1 MRCKKILGSFATV
14 AVASAALISN
24 AYAYGNPYG
33 GGWSNC
39 TYGAWQALYD
49 ATGIELPNFGDASSW
64 LYSAQ
69 SYGYET
75 GTVPVAG
82 SIAVYSHH
90 VAYVSAVDG
99 DSVYIIEGGFNGSY
113 HERWVSTW
121 GTGTQSLQGY
131 IYTNA
136 PVMSDRTQEAQAYE
150 AEVSEEPEVSEET
163 VDTTE
168 EAEKTVEVEELDAS
182 KETSE
187 ILDGVHV
194 YEENV
199 ENTVVEDGVVTVS
212 FNDTIPLVENASS
225 TKDSKTTAKQLLK
238 KFQ

>member
-1 MRCKKILGSFATV
+1 MKCKKILSSLGIV
-14 AVASAALISN
+14 AVASATLISE

-75 GTVPVAG
+75 GLVPVAG
-82 SIAVYSHH
+82 AIAVYSHH

-99 DSVYIIEGGFNGSY
+99 DSVYIIEGGFNGGY
-113 HERWVSTW
+113 HERWVSSW

-136 PVMSDRTQEAQAYE
+136 AVDSSRTLDTQAYE
-150 AEVSEEPEVSEET
+150 SEVSSESGVTEET
-163 VDTTE
+163 VDNTE
-168 EAEKTVEVEELDAS
+168 EETVEVAELDAT

-187 ILDGVHV
+187 LLDGVHV
-194 YEENV
+194 YDESV
-199 ENTVVEDGVVTVS
+199 ENTAVEDGVVTVS
-212 FNDTIPLVENASS
+212 FNDTIPLVENTSS
-225 TKDSKTTAKQLLK
+225 TKEAKTTAKQLLK